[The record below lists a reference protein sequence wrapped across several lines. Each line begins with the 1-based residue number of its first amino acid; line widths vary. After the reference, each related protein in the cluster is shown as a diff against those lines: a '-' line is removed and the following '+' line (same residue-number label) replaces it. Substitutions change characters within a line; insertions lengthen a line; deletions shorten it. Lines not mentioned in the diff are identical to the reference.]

1 MSMNNNVKKDNG
13 VNQNNGVKQQ
23 STIQGVSD
31 NSYMHKCYLGS
42 LAKVTGYDIVEF
54 LQGFI
59 KDLNGEVGMIYSQDP
74 ETKEVQGM
82 LAIPYKA
89 NSNSRQQ
96 TNTNG
101 MIPIPGINS
110 ARNGKINENVLK
122 SIEKIKMQ
130 GYGPSLLYKED
141 AILFRIDFSLL
152 IAEMMNPAKGYAV
165 SIDDIRMNGMSDVV
179 CVVSV
184 FKSKNQSNFN
194 RMTRVLQGQQG
205 NFNRRPQNQQQPQ
218 RYNGN
223 RR

>member
-1 MSMNNNVKKDNG
+1 MSMNNNNVERK
-13 VNQNNGVKQQ
+13 
-23 STIQGVSD
+23 STIQGVGE

-42 LAKVTGYDIVEF
+42 LAKVTGYDICEF

-59 KDLNGEVGMIYSQDP
+59 KGLHGEVGMIYSQDP
-74 ETKEVQGM
+74 KTHEVQGM

-89 NSNSRQQ
+89 NSQNRQQ

-110 ARNGKINENVLK
+110 SRNGKINEDVLK
-122 SIEKIKMQ
+122 SIDRIKMQ
-130 GYGPSLLYKED
+130 GYSPSLLYKED
-141 AILFRIDFSLL
+141 AILFRIDFALL

-165 SIDDIRMNGMSDVV
+165 SIDDIKMNGMSDVV

-184 FKSKNQSNFN
+184 FKSKNASNVN
-194 RMTRVLQGQQG
+194 RMTRLLQNNQG
-205 NFNRRPQNQQQPQ
+205 YFNNRPQNQQQPQ
-218 RYNGN
+218 RYQNNNG

>member
-1 MSMNNNVKKDNG
+1 MSMNNNVER
-13 VNQNNGVKQQ
+13 NN
-23 STIQGVSD
+23 TIQGVNE
-31 NSYMHKCYLGS
+31 NSYMHKCYLGC

-59 KDLNGEVGMIYSQDP
+59 KGLNGEVGMIYSQDP
-74 ETKEVQGM
+74 ETKEIQGM

-89 NSNSRQQ
+89 NSQNRQQ

-110 ARNGKINENVLK
+110 ARNGKINEQVLK
-122 SIEKIKMQ
+122 SIDRIKMQ

-165 SIDDIRMNGMSDVV
+165 SIDDIKMNGMSDVV

-184 FKSKNQSNFN
+184 FKSKNANNVN
-194 RMTRVLQGQQG
+194 RMTRVLQGQK
-205 NFNRRPQNQQQPQ
+205 FNNRPQNQQQPQ
-218 RYNGN
+218 RYGGNNG